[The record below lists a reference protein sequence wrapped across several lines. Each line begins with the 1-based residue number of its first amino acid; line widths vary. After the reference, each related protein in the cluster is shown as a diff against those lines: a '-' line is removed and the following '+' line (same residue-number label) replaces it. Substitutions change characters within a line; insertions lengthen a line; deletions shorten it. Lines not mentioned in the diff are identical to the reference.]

1 MSVRR
6 QAISNH
12 DGKTQNVQM
21 SITVTFF
28 IRVATRTPFALF
40 FFFFKCEKRK
50 KNYYF
55 IQSLQSKMALKMSW
69 KCFYPIQG
77 LYYNQFPFWGEKTFK
92 TINFY
97 HFSFFLIFLFLGEE
111 GGGKQKWGDEMVV
124 FILQVNL
131 REKII
136 DKEIKMGGGD

>member
-1 MSVRR
+1 V
-6 QAISNH
+6 
-12 DGKTQNVQM
+12 
-21 SITVTFF
+21 
-28 IRVATRTPFALF
+28 
-40 FFFFKCEKRK
+40 
-50 KNYYF
+50 
-55 IQSLQSKMALKMSW
+55 

-97 HFSFFLIFLFLGEE
+97 HFSFFLIFLFLGRR
-111 GGGKQKWGDEMVV
+111 GRNKKWGDEMVV